1 MPDSGNRR
9 SGPVATRW
17 LSVGSESYAKGGS
30 QSISEQLG
38 QKTSGK
44 QGFCRDSREVHLCGP
59 LGSCFRSFAQE
70 RHSVNPRLLEL
81 CRNTAPP
88 KRCWC
93 HSRNDLQRTSSSPS
107 TMTRA
112 PEAERS
118 RAESLAAG
126 ILSRL
131 QVRILERRV
140 SRLEVLTPGSYSYVY
155 LPSPKEAPSA
165 VRPNV
170 SISRPCVSW
179 CEVHISQ
186 RVPSG
191 P

>member
-1 MPDSGNRR
+1 MSDSGNRR

-140 SRLEVLTPGSYSYVY
+140 SRLEVLTPGLLAMASCQ
-155 LPSPKEAPSA
+155 SA
-165 VRPNV
+165 YTSQELSMHRT
-170 SISRPCVSW
+170 PCT
-179 CEVHISQ
+179 
-186 RVPSG
+186 RR
-191 P
+191 